1 MELSLPQWGQLFTL
15 FMISV
20 ALGMDAFSLGVG
32 IGMRGVLVREA
43 LKISG
48 TIGLF
53 HILMP
58 LLGISVGR
66 YLGSLVESIAVMTG
80 GGLLCILG
88 VNMMVHAFRSGEEEY
103 RIDTSTIM
111 GTLMFSLT
119 VSLDSLSAGLSLGL
133 FEADLLLAVLLFGTV
148 GGLMACTGLLLGRN
162 VGEWIGDYGEVV
174 GGIILISLGLR
185 FLL

>member
-15 FMISV
+15 LMIAV
-20 ALGMDAFSLGVG
+20 ALGTDAFSLGIG

-48 TIGLF
+48 MIGFF
-53 HILMP
+53 HVMLP
-58 LLGISVGR
+58 LLGITVGR
-66 YLGSLVESIAVMTG
+66 YLGSLVENIAVITG
-80 GGLLCILG
+80 GGLLCFLG
-88 VNMMVHAFRSGEEEY
+88 LNMIYQAFRSGKEV
-103 RIDTSTIM
+103 RVFHTATPLGIVV
-111 GTLMFSLT
+111 FSLG

-133 FEADLLLAVLLFGTV
+133 FEADAILAVLLFGTV

-162 VGEWIGDYGEVV
+162 VGSWIGDYGEAV